1 MRIPKI
7 ESRNYNAVEKE
18 QTMDINFYIKPD
30 MIDRSWQEDEKSYS
44 KFIKAI
50 EKIVRGSI
58 EYRNYVK
65 FLKEE
70 VDMNQCAFFQNVDRT
85 ELRVGLE
92 IHHAPLT
99 LFDICSIVLNDMA
112 LTEDNITVFDVAEE
126 VLQCH
131 YQGLVGLI
139 PLSETVHE
147 LVHEGDVFIPVNKV
161 YGNVRRFIEKY
172 GDGLTENHIDLL
184 NKAIDASRMAEGYSP
199 AVLEK
204 KITYLRVKGMELPKL
219 INIEQE
225 ELA

>member
-7 ESRNYNAVEKE
+7 ESRNFNSVEKE
-18 QTMDINFYIKPD
+18 QTMDINFYIKPN
-30 MIDRSWQEDEKSYS
+30 MINNEWKENEKSYS
-44 KFIKAI
+44 KFIKSI
-50 EKIVRGSI
+50 EKIVRGSL

-70 VDMNQCAFFQNVDRT
+70 IDMNQCAFFQNIDRT

-99 LFDICSIVLNDMA
+99 LFDICSIVLNSMA
-112 LTEDNITVFDVAEE
+112 IDNTDITVFDVAEE
-126 VLQCH
+126 VLKCH

-147 LVHEGDVFIPVNKV
+147 LVHAGEIFIPVNKV
-161 YGNVRRFIEKY
+161 YGNVRRFIEIY
-172 GDGLTENHIDLL
+172 GEGMTENHIDLL
-184 NKAIDASRMAEGYSP
+184 NKAIDASRMTEGYSP

-204 KITYLRVKGMELPKL
+204 KITYLKIKGMELPKL
-219 INIEQE
+219 ININEE